1 MVILSA
7 KIREK
12 EEKNSNLKEKGQ
24 IAGVLYGRKIEN
36 KNLKLNYKEF
46 ENAYKE
52 SGLSTLVTL
61 KIEGKEVP
69 VLIHDLQKD
78 PLTGSFSHVDFYQ
91 PNLHEKIGA
100 KVPLVFEGISKA
112 VKDLEGTLVK
122 HMQEIEVKAIPE
134 KLPREIKVSVEGLE
148 TFEDTIVVKDLDI
161 PEGVEVS
168 RDPEEIIVSVSAPEK
183 VEEELE
189 KPIEEKEEK
198 EEKEEEKEGEK
209 AEEGKEEP
217 EGKEQTEGE
226 KKEEKK

>member
-1 MVILSA
+1 MVLLSA

-12 EEKNSNLKEKGQ
+12 EERNSNLKEKGQ
-24 IAGVLYGRKIEN
+24 VAGVLYGHKIEN
-36 KNLKLNYKEF
+36 KNLKLNYREF
-46 ENAYKE
+46 DNAYKE
-52 SGLSTLVTL
+52 SGLSTLITL

-78 PLTGSFSHVDFYQ
+78 PLTGNFLHVDFYQ
-91 PNLHEKIGA
+91 PNLHEKIEV
-100 KVPLVFEGISKA
+100 KVPLVFEGVSRA

-148 TFEDTIVVKDLDI
+148 TFEDTIIVKDLDI

-189 KPIEEKEEK
+189 KPVEKKEGEEA
-198 EEKEEEKEGEK
+198 KEEEKEEEK
-209 AEEGKEEP
+209 AEEGKEES
-217 EGKEQTEGE
+217 EGKKQAEGE
-226 KKEEKK
+226 KKEQEK